1 MITDIRDYSKKE
13 IINYLTYKAGSN
25 NDYHFIGE
33 KIEVELQDNLEL
45 QQVPR
50 EYAELLCFLRDN
62 KTHSYLNIGIGNGGS
77 FLLETFIQKDLKKS
91 VAVDNMSYGRMSN
104 LANAEKRINWLKK
117 NMSAQIKFYNLDSSL
132 YFNYNTNFYKDTFDV
147 IFIDGDHSY
156 QGVKADFED
165 SIKILNPN
173 GKIVFHDINSLLCE
187 GVVKFWSEIKNK
199 NCQEFIDGNKCGI
212 GIYEIKS

>member
-1 MITDIRDYSKKE
+1 MAANRIQIKASDTNKKITIPLGDTFDEVGRE
-13 IINYLTYKAGSN
+13 QLINTY
-25 NDYHFIGE
+25 E
-33 KIEVELQDNLEL
+33 EVELQDNLEL

-147 IFIDGDHSY
+147 IY
-156 QGVKADFED
+156 
-165 SIKILNPN
+165 
-173 GKIVFHDINSLLCE
+173 
-187 GVVKFWSEIKNK
+187 
-199 NCQEFIDGNKCGI
+199 
-212 GIYEIKS
+212 

>member
-77 FLLETFIQKDLKKS
+77 FLLETFIQKDL
-91 VAVDNMSYGRMSN
+91 NMMTGQDFKVFRNYLRE
-104 LANAEKRINWLKK
+104 AKRGGIIQRWLKK
-117 NMSAQIKFYNLDSSL
+117 W
-132 YFNYNTNFYKDTFDV
+132 
-147 IFIDGDHSY
+147 GDRKS
-156 QGVKADFED
+156 
-165 SIKILNPN
+165 
-173 GKIVFHDINSLLCE
+173 
-187 GVVKFWSEIKNK
+187 VV
-199 NCQEFIDGNKCGI
+199 
-212 GIYEIKS
+212 

>member
-132 YFNYNTNFYKDTFDV
+132 YFNYNTNFYKDTFSCFTTFLFFKKFCNFFKLTKKVLNLFSGDLSFLFK
-147 IFIDGDHSY
+147 IFFICTLSWS
-156 QGVKADFED
+156 FEGRF
-165 SIKILNPN
+165 SIFK
-173 GKIVFHDINSLLCE
+173 E
-187 GVVKFWSEIKNK
+187 G
-199 NCQEFIDGNKCGI
+199 
-212 GIYEIKS
+212 